1 MAILKDV
8 LYDPDPDGQTSGS
21 DGGTG
26 NDTAL
31 ATDSTST
38 DTTTTDTAAADSSTT
53 TS

>member
-8 LYDPDPDGQTSGS
+8 LYDPDPDGQTSGG

-31 ATDSTST
+31 ATDSGSSEPTNTPET
-38 DTTTTDTAAADSSTT
+38 DSTT
-53 TS
+53 TPS